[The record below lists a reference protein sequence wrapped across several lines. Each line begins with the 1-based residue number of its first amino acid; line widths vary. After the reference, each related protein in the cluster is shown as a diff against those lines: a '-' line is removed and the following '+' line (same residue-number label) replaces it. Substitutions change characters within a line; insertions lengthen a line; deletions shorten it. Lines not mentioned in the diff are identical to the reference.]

1 MSVTDGDGRIKS
13 ETLTT
18 FSTLLNHVISKKNV
32 KRVLEF

>member
-18 FSTLLNHVISKKNV
+18 FSTLLNHVISKKT
-32 KRVLEF
+32 